1 MPDESFD
8 NMSKISI
15 VLFGLGG
22 ERGLLCGG
30 LYTHN
35 KDGKL
40 TIIYL

>member
-1 MPDESFD
+1 MRVPSVKD
-8 NMSKISI
+8 ISGIGI

-35 KDGKL
+35 MYGKL
-40 TIIYL
+40 TVIYL